1 MNRAIDWFAR
11 NGVAAN
17 LLMLLL
23 LLGGGAAAFTTV
35 QEVFPEFSLDSVQIQ
50 VTYPGGSP
58 EEVEQS
64 IVRRIEDRIEGVEGI
79 DRILGTAT
87 ENNGVV
93 TAELKRGTDLSRA
106 RTDIKSEVDRITAF
120 PEEAEQPIVTEVT
133 NRQQALQIALY
144 GDASE
149 RTLKELAQRVKDD
162 LTRNP
167 QISFVRIGGVRDY
180 EISVEASRE
189 ALRKHGISLAELSQI
204 VREGSLDLPG
214 GSVETDEEEIVIRTE
229 GQNYTKEAFEDIVA
243 LTRDDGT
250 KVRLGEIVDIRD
262 GFAENSDLITRFNGE
277 PAAILNV
284 FRTGQE
290 QVLDI
295 EETVKTY
302 LDDDL
307 QASLPAGLQAAIWQN
322 QAESLRNR
330 LNLLIENGILGLLL
344 VVLTLTLFLA
354 PRLAFWTSV
363 GIFLSFSGT
372 FILMQY
378 LDVSIN
384 LLSLFGFILSIGIVV
399 DDAIVVGENVYA
411 EQENKGDPLEA
422 SIRGTQRVGIPVIFA
437 VLTTVAAFSPLLFI
451 GGTIGK
457 FLGDIPTIVIIV
469 LALSLVE
476 VLLILPYH
484 LSERPDRETSEGG
497 STPGVRPDQEP
508 STPTLPIR
516 TLNRVRRWVA
526 AQLWTFV
533 RGPLTAALRFA
544 TRHYGVTIV
553 AGVSL
558 LFISFSFAGN
568 GYIGFSFFPSVQ
580 GKLVTAQLE
589 MPVGTTPEATE
600 RMTARLQET
609 GYEAIEDLEAEAGQT
624 LVENVYVTVGQQPQ
638 ANSSPDQA
646 GFVATQA
653 NVAEVSFEMI
663 DPEERD
669 ITSAQFEE
677 RWRAKTGRVPSARSL
692 SFTANVVSVGKPVS
706 VETSAPT
713 SDKLDRTVAAV
724 QDSLSRFGGVFDI
737 TSDQEQG
744 KRELELALKPG
755 ARTLGLSLNDL
766 AGQVRA
772 AFFGL
777 ESYRLQRG
785 QNEVRVYARLPED
798 DRNSIED
805 LNDYRIRTAAG
816 AQVPLEEVADVSF
829 GYSPSQINRQDG
841 RRVVTVTADVDP
853 SVTTGNAVKSSL
865 EGGVLPNIQREIP
878 GATFTFGGQQRQ
890 QRKAQSSL
898 LIGFL
903 LALFAIYALL
913 AIPFRSYLQPL
924 VIMSTIPFGWIGALL
939 GHLLLDIQLGLL
951 SIYGIVGLSGVIV
964 NDALVMLDFA
974 NEERAKGRDW
984 PNALVR
990 AGQMRFRPILLT
1002 SLTTFLGLFPIIIEQ
1017 SVQAQ
1022 FLIPM
1027 AVSLGVGIV
1036 FGTAVLMMIVPSI
1049 AMLQDRAVGWVQTR
1063 LLGYDEPVKH
1073 FGPYEEKA
1081 PDR

>member
-87 ENNGVV
+87 ENSGVV

-180 EISVEASRE
+180 EISVEAPRE
-189 ALRKHGISLAELSQI
+189 ALRKYGMSLARVSRI

-229 GQNYTKEAFEDIVA
+229 GQNYTKEDFEEIVA

-250 KVRLGEIVDIRD
+250 KVRLGEVANIQD

-307 QASLPAGLQAAIWQN
+307 QASLPAGVQAAIWQN
-322 QAESLRNR
+322 QAESLRSR
-330 LNLLIENGILGLLL
+330 LNLLIENGILGLFL

-363 GIFLSFSGT
+363 GIFLSFTGT

-411 EQENKGDPLEA
+411 EQESKGDPLEA

-469 LALSLVE
+469 LLLSLVE

-484 LSERPDRETSEGG
+484 LSERPD
-497 STPGVRPDQEP
+497 QEP
-508 STPTLPIR
+508 GTPTLAIR

-533 RGPLTAALRFA
+533 RGPLTTALRFA
-544 TRHYGVTIV
+544 TRHYGVTLV
-553 AGVSL
+553 AGVSV
-558 LFISFSFAGN
+558 LFISFSFASN

-609 GYEAIEDLEAEAGQT
+609 GYEAIEDLEAKAGQD
-624 LVENVYVTVGQQPQ
+624 LVENVYVAVGRQPQ
-638 ANSSPDQA
+638 ANSDPGA
-646 GFVATQA
+646 GGFTATQA

-677 RWRAKTGRVPSARSL
+677 RWRAETGRVPSARSL

-706 VETSAPT
+706 VELSAPT
-713 SDKLDRTVAAV
+713 PDKLDRTVAAV
-724 QDSLSRFGGVFDI
+724 QDSLARFGGVFDI
-737 TSDQEQG
+737 KSDQEQG
-744 KRELELALKPG
+744 KRELELSMKPG

-785 QNEVRVYARLPED
+785 QNEVRVYTRLPD
-798 DRNSIED
+798 DQRNSIED
-805 LNDYRIRTAAG
+805 LSDYRIRTAAG

-853 SVTTGNAVKSSL
+853 GVTTGNAVKASLQSS
-865 EGGVLPNIQREIP
+865 VLPNIQRAIP

-890 QRKAQSSL
+890 QRKAQSAL
-898 LIGFL
+898 VIGFL

-939 GHLLLDIQLGLL
+939 GHLMLDIQLGLL

-974 NEERAKGRDW
+974 NEERGEGATWRD
-984 PNALVR
+984 ALVR
-990 AGQMRFRPILLT
+990 AGQVRFRPILLT
-1002 SLTTFLGLFPIIIEQ
+1002 SLTTFFGLAPFILER
-1017 SVQAQ
+1017 SVEAQ
-1022 FLIPM
+1022 FLVPM
-1027 AVSLGVGIV
+1027 AISLGGGILV
-1036 FGTAVLMMIVPSI
+1036 GTAVLMLIVPAL
-1049 AMLQDRAVGWVQTR
+1049 AMLQRDVVAGLRS
-1063 LLGYDEPVKH
+1063 L
-1073 FGPYEEKA
+1073 F
-1081 PDR
+1081 

>member
-1 MNRAIDWFAR
+1 MNKAIDWFAR

-23 LLGGGAAAFTTV
+23 LLGGGAAAYTTV

-87 ENNGVV
+87 ENAGVV
-93 TAELKRGTDLSRA
+93 TVELKRGTDLSRA

-189 ALRKHGISLAELSQI
+189 ALRKHDMSLAEVSRI

-229 GQNYTKEAFEDIVA
+229 GQNYTKKDFADIVA

-250 KVRLGEIVDIRD
+250 KVRLGEIVEIQD

-290 QVLDI
+290 QVLNI

-302 LDDDL
+302 LDEEL
-307 QASLPAGLQAAIWQN
+307 QASLPASIQAAIWQN

-330 LNLLIENGILGLLL
+330 LNLLIENGILGLFL

-378 LDVSIN
+378 LGVSIN
-384 LLSLFGFILSIGIVV
+384 LLSLFGFILSNGIVV

-411 EQENKGDPLEA
+411 EQEGKGDPLEA

-469 LALSLVE
+469 LLLSLVE

-484 LSERPDRETSEGG
+484 LSERPD
-497 STPGVRPDQEP
+497 QEP
-508 STPTLPIR
+508 GKSNLAVR
-516 TLNRVRRWVA
+516 TLNRMRRWVS

-533 RGPLTAALRFA
+533 RGPLTTALRFA
-544 TRHYGVTIV
+544 TRRYGVTMV
-553 AGVSL
+553 TGVSL
-558 LFISFSFAGN
+558 LLITFSFAGN

-589 MPVGTTPEATE
+589 MPVGTPPEATE

-609 GYEAIEDLEAEAGQT
+609 GYEAIEELEDEAGQP
-624 LVENVYVTVGQQPQ
+624 LVENVYVAVGRQPQ
-638 ANSSPDQA
+638 ANSDPGA
-646 GFVATQA
+646 GGFTATQS

-677 RWRAKTGRVPSARSL
+677 QWREETGQVPSARSL
-692 SFTANVVSVGKPVS
+692 SFTASVVSVGKPVS
-706 VETSAPT
+706 VELSAPT
-713 SDKLDRTVAAV
+713 PEKLDRTVAAV
-724 QDSLSRFGGVFDI
+724 QDSLRRFGGVFDI
-737 TSDQEQG
+737 KSDQEQG
-744 KRELELALKPG
+744 KRELELEMKPG

-772 AFFGL
+772 AFFGI

-785 QNEVRVYARLPED
+785 QNEVRVYTRLPD
-798 DRNSIED
+798 DQRNSIED
-805 LNDYRIRTAAG
+805 LHDYRIRTAAG

-853 SVTTGNAVKSSL
+853 SATTGNAVKSSL
-865 EGGVLPNIQREIP
+865 QSSVLPNIQRAIP

-890 QRKAQSSL
+890 QRKAQSAL
-898 LIGFL
+898 IIGFL

-924 VIMSTIPFGWIGALL
+924 VIMSTIPFAWIGALL
-939 GHLLLDIQLGLL
+939 GHLLLDISLGLL

-974 NEERAKGRDW
+974 NEQRAEGQSW
-984 PNALVR
+984 PDALVR

-1036 FGTAVLMMIVPSI
+1036 FGTGVLMFIVPAL
-1049 AMLQDRAVGWVQTR
+1049 AMLQDDVVAWVQTT
-1063 LLGYDEPVKH
+1063 LLGYDEPDPGM
-1073 FGPYEEKA
+1073 GPYETT
-1081 PDR
+1081 DVS

>member
-1 MNRAIDWFAR
+1 MNKAIDWFAR

-23 LLGGGAAAFTTV
+23 LLGGGAAAYTTV

-87 ENNGVV
+87 ENAGVV
-93 TAELKRGTDLSRA
+93 TVELKRGTDLSRA

-189 ALRKHGISLAELSQI
+189 ALRKHDMSLAEVSRI

-229 GQNYTKEAFEDIVA
+229 GQNYTKKDFADIVA

-250 KVRLGEIVDIRD
+250 KVRLGEIVEIQD

-290 QVLDI
+290 QVLNI

-302 LDDDL
+302 LDEEL
-307 QASLPAGLQAAIWQN
+307 QASLPASIQAAIWQN

-330 LNLLIENGILGLLL
+330 LNLLIENGILGLFL

-378 LDVSIN
+378 LGVSIN

-411 EQENKGDPLEA
+411 EQEGKGDPLEA

-469 LALSLVE
+469 LLLSLVE

-484 LSERPDRETSEGG
+484 LSERPD
-497 STPGVRPDQEP
+497 QEP
-508 STPTLPIR
+508 GKSNLAVR
-516 TLNRVRRWVA
+516 TLNRMRRWVS
-526 AQLWTFV
+526 AQL
-533 RGPLTAALRFA
+533 
-544 TRHYGVTIV
+544 
-553 AGVSL
+553 
-558 LFISFSFAGN
+558 
-568 GYIGFSFFPSVQ
+568 
-580 GKLVTAQLE
+580 
-589 MPVGTTPEATE
+589 
-600 RMTARLQET
+600 
-609 GYEAIEDLEAEAGQT
+609 
-624 LVENVYVTVGQQPQ
+624 
-638 ANSSPDQA
+638 
-646 GFVATQA
+646 
-653 NVAEVSFEMI
+653 
-663 DPEERD
+663 
-669 ITSAQFEE
+669 
-677 RWRAKTGRVPSARSL
+677 
-692 SFTANVVSVGKPVS
+692 
-706 VETSAPT
+706 
-713 SDKLDRTVAAV
+713 
-724 QDSLSRFGGVFDI
+724 
-737 TSDQEQG
+737 
-744 KRELELALKPG
+744 
-755 ARTLGLSLNDL
+755 
-766 AGQVRA
+766 
-772 AFFGL
+772 
-777 ESYRLQRG
+777 
-785 QNEVRVYARLPED
+785 
-798 DRNSIED
+798 
-805 LNDYRIRTAAG
+805 
-816 AQVPLEEVADVSF
+816 
-829 GYSPSQINRQDG
+829 
-841 RRVVTVTADVDP
+841 
-853 SVTTGNAVKSSL
+853 
-865 EGGVLPNIQREIP
+865 
-878 GATFTFGGQQRQ
+878 
-890 QRKAQSSL
+890 
-898 LIGFL
+898 
-903 LALFAIYALL
+903 
-913 AIPFRSYLQPL
+913 
-924 VIMSTIPFGWIGALL
+924 
-939 GHLLLDIQLGLL
+939 
-951 SIYGIVGLSGVIV
+951 
-964 NDALVMLDFA
+964 
-974 NEERAKGRDW
+974 
-984 PNALVR
+984 
-990 AGQMRFRPILLT
+990 
-1002 SLTTFLGLFPIIIEQ
+1002 
-1017 SVQAQ
+1017 
-1022 FLIPM
+1022 
-1027 AVSLGVGIV
+1027 
-1036 FGTAVLMMIVPSI
+1036 
-1049 AMLQDRAVGWVQTR
+1049 
-1063 LLGYDEPVKH
+1063 
-1073 FGPYEEKA
+1073 
-1081 PDR
+1081 